1 MTEAGIA
8 FIVAALVAILTGQK
22 IIHVLMKL
30 NFRQTV
36 SEDVPKHHLL
46 KTGTPIMGGLII
58 LLGALCGSLVGGV
71 ADKRVFAVVVMMV
84 GFAALGFIDDYLIA
98 SSGSSLGLKARQ
110 KLAVQFLFAICFVAW
125 VHRNLSQP
133 TLVLPL
139 QGKHAIDFGWS
150 FYPLAVLFI
159 VGMSNAVNL
168 TDGLD
173 GLVAGLMVAVGL
185 TLGILVFG
193 YASGLTVLS
202 WALAGGCL
210 GFLWHNS
217 HPAKVFMGDTGS
229 LALGAAIAGIALVSR
244 REIPALIVVAVFV
257 IEALSVIIQVVSF
270 KTTGRRVFKM
280 TPIHHHFEKC
290 GLPEEKIV
298 VGFWIVQVLISL
310 TVLTWLG
317 VLKVWS

>member
-98 SSGSSLGLKARQ
+98 SRGRSLGLKARQ